1 MHVLTSTMSDALG
14 AVYDEFSEK
23 FGFGPCGAYAALK
36 REEGWGKVAIVI
48 AETADGK
55 TEFPHYVITNGKG
68 ERIIDLANPFDDELT
83 YRDMEILDDDEMPEL
98 NDDREAIE
106 WLKTRNV

>member
-1 MHVLTSTMSDALG
+1 MQTLTSTMSDRLG
-14 AVYDEFSEK
+14 TVYEEFSDK

-55 TEFPHYVITNGKG
+55 TEFPHYVIIDGS
-68 ERIIDLANPFDDELT
+68 EIIDLANPFDDELS
-83 YRDMEILDDDEMPEL
+83 YQDIEILDDDEMPEL

-106 WLKTRNV
+106 WLRARNV